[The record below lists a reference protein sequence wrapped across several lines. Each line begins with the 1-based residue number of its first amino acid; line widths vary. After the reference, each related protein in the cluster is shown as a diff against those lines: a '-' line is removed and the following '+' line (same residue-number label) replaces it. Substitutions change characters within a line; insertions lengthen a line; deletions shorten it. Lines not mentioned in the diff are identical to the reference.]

1 MLRLTSKKV
10 RFESGYTKK
19 QLRKRFDSK
28 IIPFKAR
35 GSVIEVSS
43 FIKKY
48 KTAEI
53 YYGSRDGD
61 KIRMS
66 HHAPK
71 KTDGSTPT
79 FYGVISENGE
89 GSVIEGKITIPLA
102 TKIFAGIWL
111 TAVLLFALVCL
122 SLEMYAGAGAFAAA
136 AVLSVW
142 LLFRDAGKTK
152 KLTDALSEIC
162 ENE

>member
-10 RFESGYTKK
+10 RFESSFTKK
-19 QLRKRFDSK
+19 QLRKRFDNK

-35 GSVIEVSS
+35 GSIIEVSS

-48 KTAEI
+48 KTAEV

-61 KIRMS
+61 KLKMS

-79 FYGVISENGE
+79 FYGSISENGE
-89 GSVIEGKITIPLA
+89 GSVIEGKIAVPLA
-102 TKIFAGIWL
+102 TRIFAGIWL
-111 TAVLLFALVCL
+111 TVVLLLSLVCL

-152 KLTDALSEIC
+152 KLTDALQKLC
-162 ENE
+162 EDE